1 MDLFGGIF
9 RNKDGVSVI
18 SGDFATFHSAH
29 SSESATLISH
39 RHNVVHVPMNVSD
52 SSTLTPLAVDRKSVV
67 SISVYRI
74 TLTKSEF
81 SPFLDMTKVPLV
93 GVSSNETYDVYFAVD
108 SVTLTD
114 NGKTVYLDI
123 GISTANAEFESEVTK
138 YTNTGDKRISGSYH
152 LAFPTRTATVPY
164 AKSDTLYE
172 KPSLVFRLY
181 FPMSSSATM
190 QAVNGHG
197 SGVGLEFYTQN
208 ERVGFTTRLVNANKV
223 IPFAPV
229 WLNDLR
235 APSPLA
241 ENNVWST
248 GTLGGQGYSG
258 INARFAIYSS
268 NRLTGVSTGSLHIY
282 RHYERPN
289 WFGSGGVDENR
300 YISNTLLLRRLLLA
314 PPIGGTDRVW
324 YSDFPM
330 YWSKSY
336 NGSRSDSDGIGGI
349 TSSSSSSSAS
359 AAAGVQLKDNNAQ
372 FDVAVYIP

>member
-1 MDLFGGIF
+1 MELFGGIF

-18 SGDFATFHSAH
+18 SGDFATFHSAY
-29 SSESATLISH
+29 SSESAAVISH
-39 RHNVVHVPMNVSD
+39 RHNEVYVPMNVTRSE
-52 SSTLTPLAVDRKSVV
+52 TLTPLAVDRKSVV

-74 TLTKSEF
+74 TLAKSEF

-93 GVSSNETYDVYFAVD
+93 CVSSNELYDVYFAVD
-108 SVTLTD
+108 SVTLID
-114 NGKTVYLDI
+114 NGNVVFVDI
-123 GISTANAEFESEVTK
+123 GISTANAERGSAVTQ
-138 YTNTGDKRISGSYH
+138 YADTGNKRIGGSYH
-152 LAFPTRTATVPY
+152 REFSTRTTTVPY
-164 AKSDTLYE
+164 ATDTTLYAIP
-172 KPSLVFRLY
+172 KLVFRLY
-181 FPMSSSATM
+181 FPMSAGATR
-190 QAVNGHG
+190 QEINGYG

-208 ERVGFTTRLVNANKV
+208 DRVGFTTRLMNANKV

-268 NRLTGVSTGSLHIY
+268 NRLIGVSTGSLHIY
-282 RHYERPN
+282 RHQEDSN
-289 WFGSGGVDENR
+289 WLGSGGVNENR

-336 NGSRSDSDGIGGI
+336 NGSRSDSDGIGSI
-349 TSSSSSSSAS
+349 SSSSSSSSAS